1 MEFKNKIA
9 FTALATLVVCSANAQ
24 FSNNR
29 TFDGRDAVNTITTG
43 VPFLMIGPDSRSG
56 GMGDA
61 GVAATP
67 DANSIHWNP
76 SKLAFLENDLEFSL
90 SYSPWLRNLVPDMN
104 LSYLSGV
111 KKLNDMSAIGA
122 SLRYF
127 TLGDITFTDEFG
139 TEIMNFRPN
148 EFALDFTYAMKLSDR
163 FSMGITG
170 RFIQSQLTGGVNS
183 GGEDA
188 SPGRSVAADL
198 SAYYVT
204 DEFRMGDKD
213 AVLAFGLNISNI
225 GAKIS
230 YGNSSVD
237 NFLPTNMRL
246 GSSLSLK
253 LDEYNKINFLVD
265 ANKLLVPTPP
275 VFALDANGQ
284 PIPNPSRPGS
294 FIVDQGMD
302 PNVGVVQGMFQSFV
316 DAPGGLGEELREINL
331 AGGIEYVYAEQF
343 ALRGGY
349 FWEHETKG
357 NRQYFTIGA
366 GLRYNTLNFDVSY
379 LIATE
384 QRNPLARTLRFSLRM
399 AFESLN
405 EPRKKGND

>member
-1 MEFKNKIA
+1 MKIKSIFSIGVLSLLGTSQA
-9 FTALATLVVCSANAQ
+9 FTQVSTQNI
-24 FSNNR
+24 
-29 TFDGRDAVNTITTG
+29 DGRDAVNTITTG

-56 GMGDA
+56 ALGDA
-61 GVAATP
+61 GVALEP
-67 DANSIHWNP
+67 DANAIHWNP
-76 SKLAFLENDLEFSL
+76 SKLAFLENELEFSL

-111 KKLNDMSAIGA
+111 KKLNDRSALGA

-139 TEIMNFRPN
+139 SEIRTFRPN

-163 FSMGITG
+163 FAVGITG
-170 RFIQSQLTGGVNS
+170 RFIQSQLTGGTNS
-183 GGEDA
+183 GTED
-188 SPGRSVAADL
+188 STPGRSVAADL
-198 SAYYVT
+198 SAYYKT
-204 DEFRMGDKD
+204 EEFEISDKE

-230 YGNSSVD
+230 YNNSTVD

-246 GSSLSLK
+246 GSSLQIK
-253 LDEYNKINFLVD
+253 IDEYNKINFLVD

-275 VFALDANGQ
+275 IYAIDENGQ
-284 PIPNPSRPGS
+284 PIPNPNRPGS
-294 FIVDQGMD
+294 FIVEQGRD
-302 PNVGVVQGMFQSFV
+302 PNVGVVQGMFQSFT
-316 DAPGGLGEELREINL
+316 DAPGGLQEELREISL
-331 AGGIEYVYAEQF
+331 AGGMEYIYADQF

-399 AFESLN
+399 AFESLQTQK
-405 EPRKKGND
+405 RKAAED